1 MESVARRVFKTI
13 AALAIIAALT
23 FLFYKVLPVNGTT
36 VALVFV
42 LAILAIATAWGLT
55 EAILASVLA
64 MLCFNFFFLPPIGTL
79 TIADPQNWLALLTF
93 LITAIVASQLSAIVR
108 KREREATARRDEVEK
123 LYELSRAVMLTAHG
137 KLAAELPAHIVR
149 IFGASGVAFYDRA
162 TGEVHRAGPRDV
174 PLPDARLKDMA
185 LQGTA
190 FQDPAASLITLPVS
204 LGGQC
209 IGALSV
215 LGAGISEAVV
225 HAFANLM
232 AIAIET
238 EHAHELANRA
248 EAARQNEQLKST
260 LLDAVAHDFKTPLTS
275 IKAAATALLA
285 GHSRE
290 GDKPEPD
297 KLEPNE
303 RESRERELLT
313 VVDEESDR
321 LTQLVDEAIQVAR
334 IEAGQ
339 LKLER
344 RTVSLLDIVRPA
356 MRRVEALQQDR
367 VFKTEIDPELN
378 VSADPEQIQLV
389 LRQILDN
396 ALKYS
401 PARSEITLRADV
413 DGGHAVVSIADQGP
427 GIAEHDIPHIFDRF
441 YRGKQIGNRLP
452 GTGMGLTIAR
462 EIVQAHG
469 GRIAARNLPGK
480 GAEFSFTLPLV
491 ASQ

>member
-13 AALAIIAALT
+13 AALAIVAALT

-79 TIADPQNWLALLTF
+79 TIADPQNWFALLTF

-149 IFGASGVAFYDRA
+149 IFGASGVAFYHRA

-174 PLPDARLKDMA
+174 PLADARLKDMA
-185 LQGTA
+185 LQGTV

-204 LGGQC
+204 LGGQG

-232 AIAIET
+232 AIAIER

-260 LLDAVAHDFKTPLTS
+260 LLDAVAHEFKTPLTS

-285 GHSRE
+285 G
-290 GDKPEPD
+290 
-297 KLEPNE
+297 
-303 RESRERELLT
+303 ESRAPNERELLT

-344 RTVSLLDIVRPA
+344 RAVSLSDIVGPA
-356 MRRVEALQQDR
+356 LRRIEALQQDR
-367 VFKTEIDPELN
+367 VFKTEIEPELN
-378 VSADPEQIQLV
+378 VNADSEQIQLV
-389 LRQILDN
+389 LRQIFDN

-401 PARSEITLRADV
+401 AAGSEITVRAHADN
-413 DGGHAVVSIADQGP
+413 GNAVVSIADQGL
-427 GIAEHDIPHIFDRF
+427 GIAEHDMPHVFDRF

-462 EIVQAHG
+462 QIVQAHG

-480 GAEFSFTLPLV
+480 GAEFSFTLPLAEV
-491 ASQ
+491 PG

>member
-79 TIADPQNWLALLTF
+79 TIADPQNWFALLTF

-290 GDKPEPD
+290 PD

-303 RESRERELLT
+303 REARERELLT

-344 RTVSLLDIVRPA
+344 RTVSLAGIVGPA
-356 MRRVEALQQDR
+356 LRRVEALQQDR
-367 VFKTEIDPELN
+367 VFKTEIDPELTVN
-378 VSADPEQIQLV
+378 ADPEQIQLV

-401 PARSEITLRADV
+401 PAGSEITVTVRAHADN
-413 DGGHAVVSIADQGP
+413 GHAVVSIADLGP

-441 YRGKQIGNRLP
+441 YRGKQISYRLP
-452 GTGMGLTIAR
+452 GSGMGLTIAR

-469 GRIAARNLPGK
+469 GRIAARTLAGK

>member
-1 MESVARRVFKTI
+1 MESVAQRIVK
-13 AALAIIAALT
+13 AVGALAAVAALT
-23 FLFYKVLPVNGTT
+23 FLFYKVLPVNSTT

-79 TIADPQNWLALLTF
+79 TIADPQNWFALLTF
-93 LITAIVASQLSAIVR
+93 LITAIVASQLSASVR
-108 KREREATARRDEVEK
+108 RREREATVRRDEVEK

-137 KLAAELPAHIVR
+137 KLSAELPAHIVR
-149 IFGASGVAFYDRA
+149 IFAAGGVAFYDRA

-174 PLPDARLKDMA
+174 PLSDARLKDMA

-190 FQDPAASLITLPVS
+190 FQDPAAGLITLPVS
-204 LGGQC
+204 LGGQG

-215 LGAGISEAVV
+215 QGPGISEAVV

-232 AIAIET
+232 AIAIER

-260 LLDAVAHDFKTPLTS
+260 LLDAVAHEFKTPLTS

-285 GHSRE
+285 HSSRE
-290 GDKPEPD
+290 PHQ
-297 KLEPNE
+297 
-303 RESRERELLT
+303 RELLT

-344 RTVSLLDIVRPA
+344 RTVSLSRIVTPA
-356 MRRVEALQQDR
+356 LHRVEALQQDR
-367 VFKTEIDPELN
+367 VFKTEIDSELN
-378 VSADPEQIQLV
+378 VNADPEQIQLV

-401 PARSEITLRADV
+401 PAGSEITVRAHV
-413 DGGHAVVSIADQGP
+413 DNGQAVVSIADQGP
-427 GIAEHDIPHIFDRF
+427 GIADYDMPHLFERF
-441 YRGKQIGNRLP
+441 YRGKQIRNRLP

-469 GRIAARNLPGK
+469 GRIAVRNLPGN
-480 GAEFSFTLPLV
+480 GAEFSFTLPLADVRV
-491 ASQ
+491 AGVA

>member
-1 MESVARRVFKTI
+1 MESVAQRAFKTV
-13 AALAIIAALT
+13 AALTVVAVLT
-23 FLFYKVLPVNGTT
+23 FLFYRVLPVNSTT

-79 TIADPQNWLALLTF
+79 TIADPQNWFALLTF
-93 LITAIVASQLSAIVR
+93 LITAIVASQLSSSVR

-149 IFGASGVAFYDRA
+149 IFAADGVAFYDRA
-162 TGEVHRAGPRDV
+162 TGEVHRAGFGDV
-174 PLPDARLKDMA
+174 PLSDARLKDMA
-185 LQGTA
+185 LQATA
-190 FQDPAASLITLPVS
+190 FQDAAIGLITLPVS
-204 LGGQC
+204 LGGHG

-215 LGAGISEAVV
+215 LGTGISEAVV

-232 AIAIET
+232 AIAIER

-260 LLDAVAHDFKTPLTS
+260 LLDAVAHEFKTPLTS

-285 GHSRE
+285 DDSRE
-290 GDKPEPD
+290 PHQ
-297 KLEPNE
+297 
-303 RESRERELLT
+303 RELLT

-344 RTVSLLDIVRPA
+344 RTVSLSSIVTPA
-356 MRRVEALQQDR
+356 LRRVEALQQDR
-367 VFKTEIDPELN
+367 AFKTEIDSELTVN
-378 VSADPEQIQLV
+378 ADPEQIRLV

-401 PARSEITLRADV
+401 PAGSEITVRAHV
-413 DGGHAVVSIADQGP
+413 DNGHAVVSIADQGP
-427 GIAEHDIPHIFDRF
+427 GIADYDMPHIFERF
-441 YRGKQIGNRLP
+441 YRGKQIRNRLP

-469 GRIAARNLPGK
+469 GRITVRNLGGK
-480 GAEFSFTLPLV
+480 GAEFSFTLPLAEEQV
-491 ASQ
+491 KK